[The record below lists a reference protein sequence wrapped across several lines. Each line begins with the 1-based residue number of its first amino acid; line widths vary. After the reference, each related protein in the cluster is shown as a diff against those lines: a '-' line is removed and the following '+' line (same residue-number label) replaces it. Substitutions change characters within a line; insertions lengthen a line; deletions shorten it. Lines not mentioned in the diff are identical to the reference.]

1 MIENLALVHRNRWRN
16 RHGVQRYIGTRA
28 TALSNR
34 YRKTEFRGLVEFRR
48 EQGGTELERE
58 KPCGGGCVWVCV
70 CAFVHV
76 CTCLCVNSPSSWPA
90 KWTGSLAC
98 IGLICTCKV
107 IRPLG

>member
-48 EQGGTELERE
+48 ERERGGTEIEGERE
-58 KPCGGGCVWVCV
+58 ALWRWLCVGVCV
-70 CAFVHV
+70 RLCARVYVPV
-76 CTCLCVNSPSSWPA
+76 CEF
-90 KWTGSLAC
+90 SLQLAS
-98 IGLICTCKV
+98 KMDWV
-107 IRPLG
+107 ISMHWSHLHM